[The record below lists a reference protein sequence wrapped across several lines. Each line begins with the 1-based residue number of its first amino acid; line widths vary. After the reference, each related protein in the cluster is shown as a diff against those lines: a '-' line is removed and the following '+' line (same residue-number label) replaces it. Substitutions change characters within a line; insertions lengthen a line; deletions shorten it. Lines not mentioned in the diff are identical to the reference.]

1 MTTTVEQNAFTPT
14 EGEGVVA
21 AGATAPLY
29 DKMTKVMA
37 QMGWIEKTG
46 YNSFHKYK
54 YVEESAIVDKVRKA
68 MVDAGLAMTM
78 DVGEF
83 SINGD
88 VAIARVYF
96 TIACTTT
103 GAKMTGSI
111 VAEGQDKGD
120 KKFPKLYASA
130 TKYFLMKTFLIP
142 SGDDPEG
149 DISTDKQNYG
159 AGAEKKGGNYKPSK
173 KDLENQVNALV
184 FQLTQKGY
192 QGTYVYQIC
201 RTELGKEFEQLTDL
215 STAELQKLNTKLQT
229 ELNNI
234 S

>member
-1 MTTTVEQNAFTPT
+1 MTTTLEQNAFMPETETIATNQSMTPIY
-14 EGEGVVA
+14 E
-21 AGATAPLY
+21 
-29 DKMTKVMA
+29 KMVKVMSK
-37 QMGWIEKTG
+37 MGWIEKSG

-68 MVDAGLAMTM
+68 MVEVGLAIKM
-78 DVGEF
+78 DVGDF
-83 SINGD
+83 TINGD
-88 VAIARVYF
+88 VAIARVTF

-103 GAKMTGSI
+103 GATLTGSI

-149 DISTDKQNYG
+149 DISTDKAAYG
-159 AGAEKKGGNYKPSK
+159 ANNANKRNNQKPTK
-173 KDLENQVNALV
+173 KDLENQVNSLV
-184 FQLTQKGY
+184 MQLTQKGY
-192 QGTYVYQIC
+192 QGNYVYQIC
-201 RTELGKEFEQLTDL
+201 QTEIGKEFANLSDL
-215 STAELQKLNTKLQT
+215 STAELQTLSTKLQT

-234 S
+234 A